1 MIEFL
6 LTLLSESPLLFV
18 VLLVNLLIL
27 AYIIFRI
34 SLYIIHKKKPGQKF
48 SSFIWKIKAKKD
60 KEDIKTIEDVY
71 AFIMEG
77 IRKEGLLGKDEKI
90 GFRSRKKILQKIPK
104 GKKKK
109 IIESLFELYEAKV
122 YSNRRIKDEKDIV
135 ADILNSYSKF

>member
-77 IRKEGLLGKDEKI
+77 IRKEGLLEKDEKI